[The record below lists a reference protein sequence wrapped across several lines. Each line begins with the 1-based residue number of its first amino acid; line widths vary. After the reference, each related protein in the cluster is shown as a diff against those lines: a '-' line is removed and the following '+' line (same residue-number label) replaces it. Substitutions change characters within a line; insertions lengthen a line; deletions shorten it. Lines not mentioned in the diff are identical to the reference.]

1 MTTHASFR
9 GDTAAMR
16 EKTNENAAATNEHV
30 HVLWGWAEQWML
42 VATNAETNRIKI
54 ARAKPTNKDQLVPL
68 AVLEVSA
75 TSATCLLSW
84 KWRST
89 LMKEA
94 FATQSWKTTRMSGK
108 ISNKFL
114 WKNTSTFNGQAQ
126 RKHVQDTSNCL
137 SFVKRHRKQARD
149 NGPTRCFDFTKG
161 KEFQTERQYFR
172 CDETQRHWF
181 RPCFNFHDVVRRT
194 A

>member
-1 MTTHASFR
+1 
-9 GDTAAMR
+9 
-16 EKTNENAAATNEHV
+16 
-30 HVLWGWAEQWML
+30 ML

-94 FATQSWKTTRMSGK
+94 FATQS
-108 ISNKFL
+108 
-114 WKNTSTFNGQAQ
+114 
-126 RKHVQDTSNCL
+126 
-137 SFVKRHRKQARD
+137 
-149 NGPTRCFDFTKG
+149 
-161 KEFQTERQYFR
+161 
-172 CDETQRHWF
+172 
-181 RPCFNFHDVVRRT
+181 
-194 A
+194 